1 MKLSQRTEKER
12 KRLGKR
18 GERLA
23 ATHLKKK
30 GMRILEKNY
39 RTPVGEIDI
48 IATHNEELIFVEVKT
63 RTSTEFGWPEEAVT
77 HSKQNTIRRVAWFY
91 LRRFPDPKPSFR
103 FDIIS
108 ILEHPQT
115 RKYDLHHL
123 ENAF

>member
-1 MKLSQRTEKER
+1 MKLSKRTEKKR

-23 ATHLKKK
+23 VKHLMKK

-39 RTPVGEIDI
+39 RTPVGEVDI
-48 IATHNEELIFVEVKT
+48 IATRDEELVFVEVKT

-77 HSKQNTIRRVAWFY
+77 PSKENTIRRVAWFY
-91 LRRFPDPKPSFR
+91 LRQFPDPKPPVR

-115 RKYDLHHL
+115 RKCDLHHL